1 MSKLLGKLSIY
12 VTAMV
17 VLSFGLV
24 GLTGTAHA
32 ASDIKKWQTKI
43 VKLVA
48 KKQVYPR
55 SAMRKELEG
64 RAKVRVSIDRTGAI
78 VAHEIITP
86 TGLSVFDKE
95 IPKLIKRINPLPK
108 PPASLTDN
116 QLSFV
121 LPLSWVIR

>member
-1 MSKLLGKLSIY
+1 MRKLLGKLSIY

-24 GLTGTAHA
+24 GVTGTAHA